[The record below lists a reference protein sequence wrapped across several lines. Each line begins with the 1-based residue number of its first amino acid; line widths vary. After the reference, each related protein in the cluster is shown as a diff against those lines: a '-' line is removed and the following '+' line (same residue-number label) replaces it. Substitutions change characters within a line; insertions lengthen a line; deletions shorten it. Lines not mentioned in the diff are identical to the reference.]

1 MNPRSLLPDSESE
14 PGSMSSGGFDWSA
27 TPLGPAGQWSDE
39 LRSAVATA
47 LGRPP
52 MPASATGVR
61 GGADRLTPSVI
72 LDALFGAAPL
82 GIGVW
87 DRDMRFVRVNATL
100 AAMNGLTEEAHT
112 GRHPADILPD
122 IECLDQLLERW
133 RHILETG
140 KPLLDVEVRGRTP
153 ATPDD
158 ERIWIEQFF
167 PIRADADIVGIGGV
181 VADVT
186 EGRRVEEALRASE
199 ALFRQ
204 FAAASSNILWV
215 RNTATSEFEFL
226 SPAVSK
232 LFGGAAGDV
241 NGAYEWL
248 KAVVPE
254 DRETAA
260 AAMAQVREGQSIVH
274 DYRVRIPGSGKIRW
288 LRNTA
293 FPLRDDQGVI
303 RRIGGIVQDVT
314 DERDAAQRLTVLI
327 GELQHR
333 SRNVMGVVQ
342 AMVETTLAASTG
354 LDDFADTFGAR
365 MATLARV
372 QNLLSRLDRLER
384 ISFDE
389 LLRCELSTVG
399 ARPEDDPRVTLDGPE
414 RVPLRSGGIQTLA
427 LAIHELMTNSLKYG
441 ALSQPDARLHI
452 RWWVTPPTGDDRAR
466 LHIDWR
472 ETGVA
477 MRAATSERI
486 GQGRELIEHALPY
499 QLHARTTFALTDEG
513 VHCTI
518 DLPVSHVAGLAA
530 GS

>member
-1 MNPRSLLPDSESE
+1 MA
-14 PGSMSSGGFDWSA
+14 SGGFDWSA
-27 TPLGPAGQWSDE
+27 TPLGPQERWSDD
-39 LRSAVATA
+39 LRVAVAAA
-47 LGRPP
+47 LSRPAAP
-52 MPASATGVR
+52 VSAPGPADVAGPADA
-61 GGADRLTPSVI
+61 GIEDGADPLTPAVI

-87 DRDMRFVRVNATL
+87 DRDLRFVRVNATL
-100 AAMNGLTEEAHT
+100 AAMNGVPEEHHA
-112 GRHPADILPD
+112 GRLPAEVLPD
-122 IECLDQLLERW
+122 IRSLDAVMDRW
-133 RHILETG
+133 RHILSTG
-140 KPLLDVEVRGRTP
+140 EPWLDVELRGRTP
-153 ATPDD
+153 AAPDE
-158 ERIWIEQFF
+158 ERIWNEQFF
-167 PIRADADIVGIGGV
+167 PIRAGADIVGIGAV
-181 VADVT
+181 VAEVT
-186 EGRRVEEALRASE
+186 EPRRIEEALRSSE
-199 ALFRQ
+199 AMFRQ
-204 FAAASSNILWV
+204 FAAASSDILWV
-215 RNTATSEFEFL
+215 RNTSTDEFEYL
-226 SPAVSK
+226 SPAVAK
-232 LFGGAAGDV
+232 LFGESVSMTAGRGGTY
-241 NGAYEWL
+241 NWL
-248 KAVVPE
+248 DGIVPE

-260 AAMAQVREGQSIVH
+260 GTLTQVRQGRSVVH
-274 DYRVRIPGSGKIRW
+274 DYRMRIPGSGKIRW
-288 LRNTA
+288 IRNTA

-333 SRNVMGVVQ
+333 TRNVMGVVQ

-372 QNLLSRLDRLER
+372 QNLLTRLDGLDR

-389 LLRCELSTVG
+389 LLHCELGTVG
-399 ARPEDDPRVTLDGPE
+399 ALPADDPRVSLDGPE

-452 RWWVTPPTGDDRAR
+452 RWRMEPPKVDDRAR

-477 MRAATSERI
+477 MRAGAADRV
-486 GQGRELIEHALPY
+486 GQGRELIEYALPY
-499 QLHARTTFALTDEG
+499 QLHADTGFTLTEDG

-518 DLPVSHVAGLAA
+518 VLPVSHAVDRATA
-530 GS
+530 S

>member
-14 PGSMSSGGFDWSA
+14 PGGMSSGGFDWSA
-27 TPLGPAGQWSDE
+27 TPLGPAGRWSDE

-52 MPASATGVR
+52 MPASATSVR

-122 IECLDQLLERW
+122 IDCLDQVLVRW

-167 PIRADADIVGIGGV
+167 PIRDGADIVGIGGV

-186 EGRRVEEALRASE
+186 EARRVEEALRASE
-199 ALFRQ
+199 VLFRQ

-226 SPAVSK
+226 SPAVAR

-254 DRETAA
+254 DRETAV

-293 FPLRDDQGVI
+293 FPLRDDQDVI

-354 LDDFADTFGAR
+354 LDDFAGTFGAR

-372 QNLLSRLDRLER
+372 QNLLTRLDRLER

-452 RWWVTPPTGDDRAR
+452 RWWVTPPMGDDRAR

-477 MRAATSERI
+477 MRAGASERT

-518 DLPVSHVAGLAA
+518 DLPASHVAGLAA